1 MSRAFLSGTSS
12 TKTIEAGNTR
22 RTSWLCAASTRYH
35 RRSQKHWCVLICRN
49 FVSGNKKQLNKTL
62 QIQPAPAGFL
72 FCFINPCYDSLS
84 FTDGDRDMKKV
95 LVVLLVSLFSLTATA
110 ANKPCSGKKGGIS
123 HCSGEKFVCNDG
135 TISKSKR
142 ICQK

>member
-1 MSRAFLSGTSS
+1 MVSPLFAEALVRANLPELCQQ
-12 TKTIEAGNTR
+12 KQIALN
-22 RTSWLCAASTRYH
+22 RTLLIQTATAS
-35 RRSQKHWCVLICRN
+35 
-49 FVSGNKKQLNKTL
+49 
-62 QIQPAPAGFL
+62 FL
-72 FCFINPCYDSLS
+72 FCFINPCYDLLS

-135 TISKSKR
+135 SISKSKKV
-142 ICQK
+142 CQK